1 MVERVNFPL
10 RDIFVPSAPV
20 RAQDLG
26 LQKGEKVL
34 ALVQNVTEN
43 GASLQINGKDVRAAT
58 QVPLKAGQ
66 QILLEVADIDKSLV
80 TLRVLET
87 ETGAASARATAG
99 ASQNETQRMAQ
110 NLLRLLSA
118 EAGSSLFSKLSA
130 LLGEM
135 KNIPLD
141 FQASFSQFSAASSNA
156 GQAEAQTF
164 PQSLDGL
171 IQHIALKEGT
181 PGELTAQLKS
191 YFQQFN
197 DAQTRDTMLKTLL
210 SLNLLSGTQNE
221 SSAVR
226 GLNNALTG
234 AHVQNGLAHLSHAS
248 PFFFLIPILI
258 QDALLPLQ
266 IYYYKEKTRRGKSP
280 REKTHL
286 VILLTLPELGTLK
299 IHVLAVLRALS
310 IMISSSL
317 PKIKAF
323 LVENISALRESL
335 EQLGFAVENL
345 DVRVERN
352 PANLSFP
359 LAKEIQKQLLLKP
372 VNVQA

>member
-26 LQKGEKVL
+26 LQKGGKVL

-66 QILLEVADIDKSLV
+66 QLLLEVTDIDKALV
-80 TLRVLET
+80 TLRVLDT
-87 ETGAASARATAG
+87 ETGTASARATAA

-118 EAGSSLFSKLSA
+118 EAGSSLFAKLSA

-135 KNIPLD
+135 KNIPID
-141 FQASFSQFSAASSNA
+141 FHAPFSQLSKSLSSIPQTEA
-156 GQAEAQTF
+156 GATL
-164 PQSLDGL
+164 QSLAEL
-171 IQHIALKEGT
+171 MQNLSLKEGS
-181 PGELTAQLKS
+181 PSEITAQLKS

-197 DAQTRDTMLKTLL
+197 DAQTRDTLLKTLL
-210 SLNLLSGTQNE
+210 SLNSLSGAQKDN
-221 SSAVR
+221 SGARAV
-226 GLNNALTG
+226 NNALTG
-234 AHVQNGLAHLSHAS
+234 THVQNGLAHLSHAS
-248 PFFFLIPILI
+248 PFFFLLPIVI
-258 QDALLPLQ
+258 QDAMLPLQ
-266 IYYYKEKTRRGKSP
+266 IYYYKEKTRRGKTP

-323 LVENISALRESL
+323 LVENISALSESL
-335 EQLGFAVENL
+335 EHLGFAVENL

-352 PANLSFP
+352 PANLAFP